1 MIYEAKV
8 ITTAIQENFGI
19 DISLRSRRR
28 EIVDARSA
36 VFVAMRSI
44 GSTSRIAS
52 CFNMDHSSVVYCSK
66 QHEDRYHEDK
76 TKRLKHYDLY
86 CNVYDFVTTLIKEKR
101 FDAFDSILNVR
112 EELVR
117 QRSINKDLNRVL
129 SKTEKELTRAK
140 EKIKEMN
147 KYRTAFLQLT
157 AEINE
162 TK

>member
-44 GSTSRIAS
+44 GSTPRIAR

-66 QHEDRYHEDK
+66 LHEDRYQEDK
-76 TKRLKHYDLY
+76 TKRLKHYELY
-86 CNVYDFVTTLIKEKR
+86 CAVYDFTMSLIREKR

-112 EELVR
+112 EELIR
-117 QRSINKDLNRVL
+117 QRAINKDLSRVL

-140 EKIKEMN
+140 NKIKDIE
-147 KYRTAFLQLT
+147 KYRSAFLQLT
-157 AEINE
+157 SEMNE